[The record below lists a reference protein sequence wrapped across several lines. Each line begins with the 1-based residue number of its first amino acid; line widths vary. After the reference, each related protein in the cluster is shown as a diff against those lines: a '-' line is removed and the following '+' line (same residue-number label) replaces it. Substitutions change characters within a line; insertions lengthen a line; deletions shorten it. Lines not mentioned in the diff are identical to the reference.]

1 MSTPVIRFRIDFSA
15 TCAVAPAKIDLL
27 EAIRNSGS
35 LSRGARN
42 LGMSYRRARMLI
54 DSFKGAFREPVTR
67 AIRGGPGG
75 GGVVRTKFGA
85 ELVDR
90 YRDLEREFG
99 TLATRR
105 LQMFT
110 SSVASQRRPKSP
122 SVSRTCH
129 GRISRE
135 VSPINARQVRGLVW
149 GTIHFNRTAC
159 GTLGTVHTTP
169 PLPQNQALKYHRLAL
184 RQLYAFCVGGQ
195 PWSLAPIPS
204 QRRSNRLLVSA
215 HSTSTRLHPAASI
228 RCAATWV
235 ASSSN
240 ALRRRRS
247 APLPSQQRRSSITS
261 VC

>member
-1 MSTPVIRFRIDFSA
+1 MIRFRIDFSA

-75 GGVVRTKFGA
+75 GGVVLTKFGA

-105 LQMFT
+105 LQT
-110 SSVASQRRPKSP
+110 ITASVASQTRPKST
-122 SVSRTCH
+122 SVSR
-129 GRISRE
+129 
-135 VSPINARQVRGLVW
+135 A
-149 GTIHFNRTAC
+149 
-159 GTLGTVHTTP
+159 
-169 PLPQNQALKYHRLAL
+169 
-184 RQLYAFCVGGQ
+184 
-195 PWSLAPIPS
+195 
-204 QRRSNRLLVSA
+204 
-215 HSTSTRLHPAASI
+215 STRRI
-228 RCAATWV
+228 
-235 ASSSN
+235 
-240 ALRRRRS
+240 
-247 APLPSQQRRSSITS
+247 
-261 VC
+261 